1 MQNLSLNKGIILKDV
16 IKYYGI
22 TPAINEITLNINEG
36 EWVSIMGP
44 SGSGKTTLLNLI
56 GGLDRPTSGEIWIDG
71 VNLNEMDED
80 GLAALRRESIGF
92 VFQQYHL
99 IPYLT
104 AVENVMLA
112 QYIHSVPD
120 RDEAIESLKR
130 VGMGHRVD
138 HLPSE
143 LSGGE
148 KQRVSIARAIIN
160 NPKILLAD
168 EPTGNLDRKNS
179 IIVLDILKTLYN
191 ENNFTI
197 IMVTHDPLIAK
208 WGKRIINIEDGRI
221 IKDERILNR

>member
-1 MQNLSLNKGIILKDV
+1 LQNLSLNKGIILKDV

>member
-1 MQNLSLNKGIILKDV
+1 LNKGIILKDV